1 MGPREFRAF
10 TDWLDGGV
18 DSGGRSYIE
27 MHARLVA
34 YFARKGCRGPDEL
47 ADETLSR
54 VARRLNE
61 EGTIT
66 NVLPPQYCYIV
77 ARFVLLEHLRSAD
90 HHRADVRFD
99 VRSPPPDVD
108 AERRERL
115 LSSLDKC
122 LAALTAEE
130 RGLIVSYY
138 AGDGPSR
145 IGARRDLA
153 ATLGLTANALT
164 IRASRLRERLR
175 MCLAARQKDR

>member
-1 MGPREFRAF
+1 MEPGEFGAF
-10 TDWLDGGV
+10 VSWLDGGV
-18 DSGGRSYIE
+18 DSGGRSYIA

-34 YFARKGCRGPDEL
+34 YFARKGCHAPDVL

-61 EGTIT
+61 EGAIT
-66 NVLPPQYCYIV
+66 DVLPAQYCYIV

-90 HHRADVRFD
+90 HQRAAVLFD
-99 VRSPPPDVD
+99 VGDRAPDLD
-108 AERRERL
+108 AERREQRL
-115 LSSLDKC
+115 ARLDAC
-122 LAALTAEE
+122 LAVLTAQE
-130 RGLIVSYY
+130 RELIIEYY
-138 AGDGPSR
+138 AADGPSR

-175 MCLAARQKDR
+175 GCLTHRREC